1 MATPDTQ
8 SSAPLAPRGAAD
20 PSAVPLDDVL
30 VAFQTLQM
38 QSAHVSSLVASTLGI
53 SATDFR
59 ALLFIASGEGVTP
72 KRTGDFL
79 ELTSGAITNLIDRMV
94 AAELVQRAPHPVD
107 RRSIM
112 LELAPNGIAATQ
124 RVVDFYRRAFGTAIT
139 PEDMPLIADAF
150 KAIGDALARTAA
162 EDIAAAQPA

>member
-1 MATPDTQ
+1 MATPDAQ
-8 SSAPLAPRGAAD
+8 SSAPPEARGSAD
-20 PSAVPLDDVL
+20 ADAGPLDNVL

-53 SATDFR
+53 SSTDFR
-59 ALLFIASGEGVTP
+59 ALLFIASTEGVTP

-112 LELAPNGIAATQ
+112 LELAPNGVEATQ

-139 PEDMPLIADAF
+139 HDDMPLIADAF
-150 KAIGDALARTAA
+150 KAVGDALARTAA
-162 EDIAAAQPA
+162 EDMTAAQPG